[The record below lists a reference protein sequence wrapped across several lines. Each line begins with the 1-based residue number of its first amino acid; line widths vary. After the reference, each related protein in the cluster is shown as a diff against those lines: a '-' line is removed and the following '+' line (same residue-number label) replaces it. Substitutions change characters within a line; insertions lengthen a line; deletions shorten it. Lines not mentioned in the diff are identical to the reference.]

1 MNEKQEINLKLTKCK
16 RQLNAI
22 DHFTTI
28 HKNYVERKLFLDK
41 SSRINRPISK
51 KYLDGLLGLNKYK
64 RTKEKLEK
72 MIKELES

>member
-1 MNEKQEINLKLTKCK
+1 MDEKQEINLKLTKCK
-16 RQLNAI
+16 RLLNAI
-22 DHFTTI
+22 DNFTI
-28 HKNYVERKLFLDK
+28 LHKNYIERKLFFDK

-51 KYLDGLLGLNKYK
+51 KYLDGLLELNEYK